1 LVECIGNER
10 GGASG
15 DASAV
20 SQARRGIHPGPAD
33 CERRAATQRSAAA
46 SQGDDVRLATA
57 LRRAFGKK

>member
-1 LVECIGNER
+1 LVEWIVMKGV
-10 GGASG
+10 AQ
-15 DASAV
+15 AAMPPAV
-20 SQARRGIHPGPAD
+20 SQARRGIRPGPAD